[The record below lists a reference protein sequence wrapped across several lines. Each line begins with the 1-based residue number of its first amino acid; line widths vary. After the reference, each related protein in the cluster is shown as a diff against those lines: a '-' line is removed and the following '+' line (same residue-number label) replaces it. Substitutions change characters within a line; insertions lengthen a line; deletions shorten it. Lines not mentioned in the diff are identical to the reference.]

1 MNQWILLIVGLV
13 LGAVVAWRWAYSRG
27 AAGLFKY
34 QVEAETKMKAAES
47 TISELR
53 GQVEDLRSSL
63 ETKDREGKT
72 ETMLRVAAE
81 TRLQEVEK
89 SLQEQKQLL
98 DEART
103 KLAETFQALSGEAL
117 KSNNRAF
124 LELARSTFETIQ
136 AQARG
141 ELETR
146 EKAIET
152 LVGPLKE
159 ALERYEKEIRGMEAA
174 RQTAYGALDEQLRTL
189 AAANYELQKTTGGLV
204 SALSVPQVRG
214 RWGELTL
221 RRVAELAGMAE
232 HCDFAEQETLSSE
245 AGRLRPDM
253 IINLPGNRRI
263 PVDAKVPLQA
273 FLEAA
278 SAVTVEERQ
287 TNLAR
292 HSQLVRAH
300 LHQLATRAYW
310 EQFDPMPEIVV
321 LFLPGESF
329 FAAAAAQDKT
339 LIEDAAEKRVIL
351 ATPTTLIALLRAV
364 VHGWRLE
371 QIRENTQVISEL
383 GKQMY
388 DRIRMFIEHF
398 VGLGSALEKAVAAY
412 NKAAGSLESR
422 VLISARKFRELG
434 AGTGEDMLEVKP
446 VDETLRTLVVPERVE
461 PE

>member
-1 MNQWILLIVGLV
+1 
-13 LGAVVAWRWAYSRG
+13 
-27 AAGLFKY
+27 
-34 QVEAETKMKAAES
+34 
-47 TISELR
+47 
-53 GQVEDLRSSL
+53 
-63 ETKDREGKT
+63 
-72 ETMLRVAAE
+72 
-81 TRLQEVEK
+81 
-89 SLQEQKQLL
+89 
-98 DEART
+98 
-103 KLAETFQALSGEAL
+103 
-117 KSNNRAF
+117 
-124 LELARSTFETIQ
+124 LARSTFETIQ

-159 ALERYEKEIRGMEAA
+159 ALERYEKEIRGMETA

-189 AAANYELQKTTGGLV
+189 AAANDELQKTTGGLV

-221 RRVAELAGMAE
+221 RRVAELAGMSE

-245 AGRLRPDM
+245 TGRLRPDM

-287 TNLAR
+287 ANFAR

-329 FAAAAAQDKT
+329 FAAAVAQDKT

-398 VGLGSALEKAVAAY
+398 VGLGSALEKAVTAY

-446 VDETLRTLVVPERVE
+446 VEETLRALGVPERVE